1 MREIARKGFL
11 KAKATIREQLDSRTR
26 SVRKNIMD
34 QVQNNFNDLI
44 EQIQNI
50 CLNKKKMI
58 ETNKNDRENI
68 KKQSQMNLDNA
79 TQRQNEIIEIRRSF
93 ELHLPQQVKNI
104 L

>member
-1 MREIARKGFL
+1 MRAVAKKGFFTA
-11 KAKATIREQLDSRTR
+11 KAKIREQLDSRTR
-26 SVRKNIMD
+26 SVRKEILD
-34 QVQNNFNDLI
+34 QVQNNFNGLI

-58 ETNKNDRENI
+58 ETSKNDRESI
-68 KKQSQMNLDNA
+68 KNQSQANLDNA
-79 TQRQNEIIEIRRSF
+79 TQRQNEIIELRMSF